1 MSRPD
6 TDSPLNNTKI
16 STICQ
21 LLRYDPY
28 CYAIKNKNEIATL
41 TLARTNEGV
50 IAKRSDKAILYFPPL
65 TKGRIIEG
73 SFILD
78 FLKTTKTLLI
88 LHLMMVK

>member
-50 IAKRSDKAILYFPPL
+50 IARNEVTKQSHISRPLQRGGLWKAALF
-65 TKGRIIEG
+65 
-73 SFILD
+73 
-78 FLKTTKTLLI
+78 
-88 LHLMMVK
+88 